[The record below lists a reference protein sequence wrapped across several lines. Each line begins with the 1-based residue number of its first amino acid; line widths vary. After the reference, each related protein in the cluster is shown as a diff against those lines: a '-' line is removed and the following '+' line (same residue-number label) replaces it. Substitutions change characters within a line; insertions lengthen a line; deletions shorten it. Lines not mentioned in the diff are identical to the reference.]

1 MGALVK
7 VGESDTLEFKAMTG
21 TRREVAMMGCAFLNR
36 CGGQVLFYVMQARVD
51 GRPSV

>member
-1 MGALVK
+1 M
-7 VGESDTLEFKAMTG
+7 TLTNREAAMTG
-21 TRREVAMMGCAFLNR
+21 GAFLNR